1 VIGRGIERKEIF
13 RGAGDREDF
22 LARLGTVVEKCGLQ
36 VLAWSLM
43 PNHYHL
49 LIRTGA
55 TPLSSAMKKLLTGYV
70 VNFNRRH
77 KRHGYLF
84 QNRYK
89 SIVCEEERYLMELV
103 RYIHLNPYRAGLVK
117 DMAGLAGYPWSGH
130 GTLMGK
136 REREWQERGEIL
148 GRFGGDE
155 RKGRRGYARFM
166 AEGMSQGRR
175 PELTGGGLV
184 RSAGGWS
191 EVMAMR
197 RQKRPEAADHRV
209 LGGGRFVET
218 VLHEA
223 EKRERET
230 LRFKR
235 MKGGFEK
242 VCREVAR
249 RRGLRGDELTSGG
262 MRSALMQARED
273 VAQIAVRKL
282 GMSGLVLRSA
292 SRSSS

>member
-1 VIGRGIERKEIF
+1 
-13 RGAGDREDF
+13 
-22 LARLGTVVEKCGLQ
+22 
-36 VLAWSLM
+36 
-43 PNHYHL
+43 
-49 LIRTGA
+49 
-55 TPLSSAMKKLLTGYV
+55 
-70 VNFNRRH
+70 
-77 KRHGYLF
+77 
-84 QNRYK
+84 
-89 SIVCEEERYLMELV
+89 VCEEERYLLELV

-117 DMAGLAGYPWSGH
+117 DMAGLAGYEWSGH
-130 GTLMGK
+130 ATLMG
-136 REREWQERGEIL
+136 RRVRPWQETREIL
-148 GRFGGDE
+148 GRFGNNE
-155 RKGRRGYARFM
+155 KTGRRGYEKFVG
-166 AEGMSQGRR
+166 EGSPQGRR

-197 RQKRPEAADHRV
+197 RQKRPEAADARV

-218 VLHEA
+218 VLQEA
-223 EKRERET
+223 ENRERET

-282 GMSGLVLRSA
+282 GMSGAEVARRLGVTA
-292 SRSSS
+292 SCINRIVATKEPSSEARKMADELPK